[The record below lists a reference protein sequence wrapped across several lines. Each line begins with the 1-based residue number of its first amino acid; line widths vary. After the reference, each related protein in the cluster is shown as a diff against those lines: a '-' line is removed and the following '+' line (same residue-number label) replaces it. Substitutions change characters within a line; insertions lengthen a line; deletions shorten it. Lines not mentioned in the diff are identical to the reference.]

1 MSTRGSAFVDR
12 TRGQEFVDASRATV
26 GDQLRSLTYF
36 RDDGFEQLYLRSDL
50 SAEADLTGFV
60 EHESLGF
67 DAHVAYHGSELGEY
81 DCTIRVFEHGFLLRV
96 TTPEEG
102 IFLTTDGLTLRD
114 FKEAATALKAL
125 LAE

>member
-1 MSTRGSAFVDR
+1 MVVDR
-12 TRGQEFVDASRATV
+12 TRGQEFVDACRATV

-67 DAHVAYHGSELGEY
+67 DAHTAYHGSELGEY

-96 TTPEEG
+96 TTPDEG
-102 IFLTTDGLTLRD
+102 IFLTTDGITLGD
-114 FKEAATALKAL
+114 FKEAATALKTL
-125 LAE
+125 LAQ